1 VNTLSAMEV
10 RSHRLAAMLEAA
22 GRGTFPAPDGTVE
35 VLPPPPGLSMGV
47 VAFTAHY
54 VIATAAP
61 EEWVRAQLP
70 DDNLLAPM
78 RPRFL
83 AALGDQLG
91 LRDDGV
97 DVLLAAEG
105 LPGRGLLREITD
117 EQRPRMAR
125 PAARREGVRAFTD
138 PSGLA
143 TLLLG
148 RGFALRQEVA
158 IEVPP
163 THRGRGIA
171 ARALVEIRRV
181 AAPDEVLFAQIA
193 PGNAASLRTFLTAGF
208 RPIGSEALFFG
219 A

>member
-1 VNTLSAMEV
+1 MEV

-35 VLPPPPGLSMGV
+35 VLPPPPGRSMGV
-47 VAFTAHY
+47 VAFTGHH

-61 EEWVRAQLP
+61 DDWVRAQLP
-70 DDNLLAPM
+70 ADEQLAPM
-78 RPRFL
+78 SPQFL
-83 AALGDQLG
+83 AALGIKLG
-91 LRDDGV
+91 LRDDGI

-117 EQRPRMAR
+117 EQHPRIA
-125 PAARREGVRAFTD
+125 PAAAHRDGVRAFTD

-143 TLLLG
+143 TIILG

-219 A
+219 RE

>member
-1 VNTLSAMEV
+1 
-10 RSHRLAAMLEAA
+10 MLEAA
-22 GRGTFPAPDGTVE
+22 GRGTFPAPDGGVE
-35 VLPPPPGLSMGV
+35 VVPPPPGTAMGV
-47 VAFTAHY
+47 VAFTAHH
-54 VIATAAP
+54 VIATSAP
-61 EEWVRAQLP
+61 EDWVRAQRP
-70 DDNLLAPM
+70 DGDLLAPM
-78 RPRFL
+78 SPRFL
-83 AALGDQLG
+83 SALGDKLG
-91 LRDDGV
+91 MRDDGI

-117 EQRPRMAR
+117 DRRPRMERA
-125 PAARREGVRAFTD
+125 AARRHGVRVFTD

-143 TLLLG
+143 TLILG

-181 AAPDEVLFAQIA
+181 VAPDEVLFAQIA

-208 RPIGSEALFFG
+208 RPIGSEALFF
-219 A
+219 AD